1 MKRSDDDALKTA
13 CDNPEMRL
21 RIYPAMA
28 SKSNEVVQDG
38 GWSRMD
44 SRGMRDEYDE
54 CGMHSPAAYDRSD
67 TVESHTQHTHT
78 HVCNATTVPTLWPVG
93 ARWLTA

>member
-1 MKRSDDDALKTA
+1 MKKSDDDAVKTTWNNA
-13 CDNPEMRL
+13 EMRL

-28 SKSNEVVQDG
+28 SKSNEVVKDG

-44 SRGMRDEYDE
+44 SRGMSLEYHE

-67 TVESHTQHTHT
+67 TVESHTQHTH
-78 HVCNATTVPTLWPVG
+78 VCNATTVPTLWPVG